1 LTSSGNIH
9 RTLRRLKPALRRGTL
24 RRRDRAELTFIDPYA
39 PVPAQGPKLLLD
51 TTVYIDELQAKLSA
65 DFDIWLRST
74 VTWHSTVTESE
85 LLTMIGLLD
94 PNHPQSAGLAAEVTE
109 SIERRPPQRIVNP
122 DRETWREAGIVAGLL
137 ARLQQYGK
145 AEQRRVLNDAL
156 LFFSAS
162 RAGLTVLTRN
172 VSDFDLLQQLVPSG
186 QVIFYDI

>member
-1 LTSSGNIH
+1 
-9 RTLRRLKPALRRGTL
+9 
-24 RRRDRAELTFIDPYA
+24 
-39 PVPAQGPKLLLD
+39 LLD
-51 TTVYIDELQAKLSA
+51 TTVYIDTLQGKLSD
-65 DFDIWLRST
+65 DFKIWLRST
-74 VTWHSTVTESE
+74 VAWHSTVTESE

-94 PNHPQSAGLAAEVTE
+94 PNHPLSADLVGKVTE
-109 SIERRPPQRIVNP
+109 SIERRSTQRIVNP

>member
-1 LTSSGNIH
+1 
-9 RTLRRLKPALRRGTL
+9 
-24 RRRDRAELTFIDPYA
+24 
-39 PVPAQGPKLLLD
+39 
-51 TTVYIDELQAKLSA
+51 
-65 DFDIWLRST
+65 
-74 VTWHSTVTESE
+74 
-85 LLTMIGLLD
+85 MIGLLD